1 MNATVKDIMSTHVI
15 AVRRNATYK
24 QMAAR
29 LREMH
34 VSAFPVVDDDSKVIG
49 VVSESDLLAKE
60 ALRDKV
66 PGEFSGMMRSRE
78 QAKAEGI
85 TAADLMT
92 GPPVTVGP
100 GDTVAHAA
108 RLMYDRRVKRLPV
121 VDDDGRLV
129 GIVARSDVLSVYDK
143 ADDDIRRD
151 ITDNVISNDFRCD
164 PAQFTVTVK
173 DGIVTLEGTPETAT
187 VGHDIVDAARH
198 ADGVVAV
205 RDRLTYPVP
214 ARDRLPGSLA

>member
-49 VVSESDLLAKE
+49 VVSESDLLAKQ

-92 GPPVTVGP
+92 GPPVTVSP
-100 GDTVAHAA
+100 DDTVAHAA

-121 VDDDGRLV
+121 VDDGGRLV
-129 GIVARSDVLSVYDK
+129 GIVTRSDVLSVYDK

-164 PAQFTVTVK
+164 PARFAVTVK
-173 DGIVTLEGTPETAT
+173 DGIVTLEGTPET
-187 VGHDIVDAARH
+187 VVIGHDIVDAARH

-205 RDRLTYPVP
+205 RDRLTYPAVR
-214 ARDRLPGSLA
+214 A

>member
-85 TAADLMT
+85 IAADLMT

-100 GDTVAHAA
+100 DDTVAHAA

-121 VDDDGRLV
+121 VDGDGRLV

-151 ITDNVISNDFRCD
+151 ITDNVISNEFHCD
-164 PAQFTVTVK
+164 PARFTVTVK
-173 DGIVTLEGTPETAT
+173 DGIVTLEGTPGTVA
-187 VGHDIVDAARH
+187 VGHEIVDAARH

-205 RDRLTYPVP
+205 RDRLTYPAP
-214 ARDRLPGSLA
+214 ARDRLPESLS

>member
-1 MNATVKDIMSTHVI
+1 MKATVKDIMSTHVI

-24 QMAAR
+24 QMASR

-49 VVSESDLLAKE
+49 VVSESDLLAKQ
-60 ALRDKV
+60 ALGDKV
-66 PGEFSGMMRSRE
+66 PGEFGGMMRSRD

-92 GPPVTVGP
+92 GPPVTIGP
-100 GDTVAHAA
+100 DDTVAHAA

-143 ADDDIRRD
+143 ADDDILRD
-151 ITDNVISNDFRCD
+151 IRDNVISDEFRCD
-164 PAQFTVTVK
+164 PARFTVTVK
-173 DGIVTLEGTPETAT
+173 DGIVTLEGIPETVA
-187 VGHDIVDAARH
+187 VGHDIVNAVRH

-205 RDRLTYPVP
+205 RDRLTYPVSS
-214 ARDRLPGSLA
+214 RD